1 LFPPILRGNS
11 ILDKRGVDPI
21 VPAIRKP
28 PADGNSKGYLS
39 RRKIFGEV
47 PGRRDPLPAELSSC
61 LKTQST
67 NTYDRCKALYEA
79 RGALTPTLAVIRV
92 PCGRRGR
99 YPLRISLKGTVM

>member
-1 LFPPILRGNS
+1 LAKYRDAKIP
-11 ILDKRGVDPI
+11 
-21 VPAIRKP
+21 
-28 PADGNSKGYLS
+28 YL
-39 RRKIFGEV
+39 
-47 PGRRDPLPAELSSC
+47 LAELTSC

-79 RGALTPTLAVIRV
+79 RGALTPTLTVIRV